1 MSDSVIHALAG
12 SIGGCIS
19 MAMTY
24 PLVNLSTRAAVQTKR
39 EHVSTKEALVK
50 IIKEEG
56 VSGIYSGLGSSLF
69 GIAVTNGIYYAFY
82 EEMRSMM
89 IRRRTKTPTSTSAL
103 SMKEGIVAGLIAGS
117 ITTLATNPIWTVQT
131 AQATQASTV
140 AVSQG
145 ETKRGKSSAVQ
156 VIKEI
161 INREGPKGLWRGIG
175 PALVLVLNPVIQY
188 TTFERLVSLL
198 LGYRIVSR
206 GITPTGTKSL
216 GRSSLSDWDLFMLG
230 AVSKLIATSSTYPYI
245 VVKSRLVCCYY
256 FCVLQVC
263 KLMTKQQ
270 AATHKYKSS
279 IQAVLHILKTES
291 VSGLYA
297 GLSLKLL
304 QSVLTAAFMF
314 VAQRRIYE
322 FVKKVLVMPIST
334 HMIES

>member
-245 VVKSRLVCCYY
+245 VVKSRL
-256 FCVLQVC
+256 
-263 KLMTKQQ
+263 Q

-322 FVKKVLVMPIST
+322 FVKKLVLLSSQRKLVALNV
-334 HMIES
+334 